1 MNKNELLKDLE
12 SKEWCDSINGEPEL
26 KEIKADGGKWYLV
39 NIREVQGGNVGIYR
53 NIHFYVVDEG
63 LPTEKAYYKDAV
75 PEVITKKQNTFTDK
89 IKSLADKDGLM
100 IVERIEEER
109 KFAIVKKYIETEQG
123 VNEKRVIVREIDGEL
138 LTEELI

>member
-1 MNKNELLKDLE
+1 
-12 SKEWCDSINGEPEL
+12 
-26 KEIKADGGKWYLV
+26 
-39 NIREVQGGNVGIYR
+39 
-53 NIHFYVVDEG
+53 
-63 LPTEKAYYKDAV
+63 
-75 PEVITKKQNTFTDK
+75 
-89 IKSLADKDGLM
+89 M